1 MFQATI
7 YFSGKEWLLPAGAA
21 VVVAAVVLWWTYRA
35 SPQAPRWVRL
45 TCVTLKF
52 LGLLAL
58 AACLLEPLWSEERA
72 KPGANYLVLL
82 ADNSQS
88 MQVKDSAAAASP
100 GAKFRESLTAEKSPW
115 QAALLDNFQVRRYSF
130 DAQLQPAR
138 DFSELTFEGRASSL
152 LSALKTVA
160 ERFRGQPIAGIMLFS
175 DGNATDLGESLP
187 DLAGLPPVYPVTLGP
202 GGTLRDLAVEK
213 IAVSESA
220 FEDAPVTIQ
229 ADIAAPGFA
238 GRKVVAQL
246 IEIANA
252 SAPVGLSNNLGALTN
267 RAASGPAPVKRAAST
282 TNVTAQKL
290 IAAQTLTV
298 PTDGTPLAARFQVRP
313 SKAGV
318 TYYRVR
324 VAAQGE
330 VEKLDNAPA
339 TEEATLANNTRVVP
353 VDRGRGP
360 HRLLYVSGRP
370 NWEFKFLNRALAED
384 EQLEMVSLIRIA
396 RREPKFEFRGRAGD
410 AANPLFRG
418 FQDQPKEETE
428 RYDKPVLV
436 RLNTRD
442 SFELSGGFPKDPEEL
457 YAFTALII
465 DDLEAEFFTPDQ
477 MTLIQ
482 KFVSERGG
490 GLLML
495 GGMESFAQG
504 KFQRTPIGELLPV
517 YLDGVHQETDPGTL
531 KFALTRE
538 GWLHPWARLRT
549 TESDESA
556 RLDTMPAFEVFNDV
570 RGLKP
575 GASAVAAVKDS
586 EGRQRPAIAVQR
598 YGHGRVGAVMIGDL
612 WRWGLRDETLHRDLD
627 KAWRQLV
634 RWTIADVPGRVAL
647 TAEAKRGDAN
657 HAVVLKVRARD
668 KRFQPLDNATI
679 SVEIRFAGQPTGTA
693 TASNAAPVRLTAEPS
708 LTEAGVYTT
717 TFIPRDTG
725 GYFAEAT
732 VTDPTSVEVG
742 RAQAG
747 WSSDP
752 AADEFRSLQ
761 PNRTFLESI
770 ARRTGGEVLAIDK
783 LEEFARTLPNKK
795 LPVTESM
802 TTPIWH
808 QAGVF
813 LFALCC
819 FVAEWGLRRA
829 KGMV

>member
-7 YFSGKEWLLPAGAA
+7 YFSSKEWLLPAGAA
-21 VVVAAVVLWWTYRA
+21 IVVAAVLLWWTYRA

-52 LGLLAL
+52 LGLVAL
-58 AACLLEPLWSEERA
+58 AACLLEPLWSDERA

-88 MQVKDSAAAASP
+88 MQVKDRAAGTSP
-100 GAKFRESLTAEKSPW
+100 GAKFRELLTAEKSPW
-115 QAALLDNFQVRRYSF
+115 QAALLDNFQLRRYAF
-130 DAQLQPAR
+130 DAQLQPVR
-138 DFSELTFEGRASSL
+138 DFSELTFDGRASSL
-152 LSALKTVA
+152 VTSLRTVA
-160 ERFRGQPIAGIMLFS
+160 ERFRGQPVAGILVFS
-175 DGNATDLGESLP
+175 DGNATDLGDSLP
-187 DLAGLPPVYPVTLGP
+187 DLAGLPPIYPVTLGP
-202 GGTLRDLAVEK
+202 AGTLRDLAVEK

-229 ADIAAPGFA
+229 ADLAAPGFA
-238 GRKVVAQL
+238 GKKVVVQL
-246 IEIANA
+246 IEVANV
-252 SAPVGLSNNLGALTN
+252 SAQVKRGTNAVALTN
-267 RAASGPAPVKRAAST
+267 RATASAPAAAQSGVT
-282 TNVTAQKL
+282 TNITGTKL
-290 IAAQTLTV
+290 LAAQTLTV
-298 PTDGTPLAARFQVRP
+298 PTDDTPLAARFQVRP
-313 SKAGV
+313 GKAGV

-324 VAAQGE
+324 VATQGE
-330 VEKLDNAPA
+330 ADSPDNAA
-339 TEEATLANNTRVVP
+339 ASEEATLANNTRVVP

-384 EQLEMVSLIRIA
+384 EQLEMVSLIRLA
-396 RREPKFEFRGRAGD
+396 KREPKFEFRGRAGD
-410 AANPLFRG
+410 ASNPLFRG

-442 SFELSGGFPKDPEEL
+442 QYELSGGFPKDPEEL

-477 MTLIQ
+477 MTLVQ

-490 GLLML
+490 ALLML
-495 GGMESFAQG
+495 GGMESFAEG
-504 KFQRTPIGELLPV
+504 RFQRTPIGELLPV
-517 YLDGVHQETDPGTL
+517 YLDGVHQEADPGPL
-531 KFALTRE
+531 KFTLTRE
-538 GWLHPWARLRT
+538 GWLQPWARLRT

-556 RLDTMPAFEVFNDV
+556 RLDTMPGFEVFNDV

-575 GASAVAAVKDS
+575 GASAVATVKDRD
-586 EGRQRPAIAVQR
+586 GRQSPAIAVQR
-598 YGHGRVGAVMIGDL
+598 YGNGRVGAVMIGDL

-657 HAVVLKVRARD
+657 HAVVLKVRTRD
-668 KRFQPLDNATI
+668 KKFQPLDNAAV
-679 SVEIRFAGQPTGTA
+679 SLEVRFAGQPTGA
-693 TASNAAPVRLTAEPS
+693 TTTSNAAPVRLTAEPS

-717 TFIPRDTG
+717 TFIPRETG
-725 GYFAEAT
+725 GYFAEAI
-732 VTDPTSVEVG
+732 VTESTGVEAG

-761 PNRTFLESI
+761 PNRTFLESL
-770 ARRTGGEVLAIDK
+770 ARRTGGDVLAIDK
-783 LEEFARTLPNKK
+783 LEEFARSLPNKK
-795 LPVTESM
+795 LPVTEAW
-802 TTPIWH
+802 TTPLWH

>member
-1 MFQATI
+1 MNLATI
-7 YFSGKEWLLPAGAA
+7 YFSSKNWLLPASVG
-21 VVVAAVVLWWTYRA
+21 VVAAAVLLWWTYRA

-45 TCVTLKF
+45 TCVSLKF

-152 LSALKTVA
+152 LSSLKTVA
-160 ERFRGQPIAGIMLFS
+160 ERFRGQPIAGILLFS
-175 DGNATDLGESLP
+175 DGNATDLDEALP
-187 DLAGLPPVYPVTLGP
+187 DLAGLPPIYPVTLGP

-229 ADIAAPGFA
+229 ADIAAPGYA
-238 GRKVVAQL
+238 GRKIVAQL

-252 SAPVGLSNNLGALTN
+252 SAPVGHSNKLVTLTN
-267 RAASGPAPVKRAAST
+267 RATASPPPATRMAST
-282 TNVTAQKL
+282 TNTAAPKL
-290 IAAQTLTV
+290 IAEQALTV

-313 SKAGV
+313 SKPGV

-324 VAAQGE
+324 VASRGE
-330 VEKLDNAPA
+330 AAKLDNAPA

-384 EQLEMVSLIRIA
+384 DQLEMVSLIRIA
-396 RREPKFEFRGRAGD
+396 NREPKFEFRGRAGD
-410 AANPLFRG
+410 AANPFYRG
-418 FQDQPKEETE
+418 FDKPKDETE

-442 SFELSGGFPKDPEEL
+442 AFELSGGFPKDPEEL
-457 YAFTALII
+457 YAFTALIL
-465 DDLEAEFFTPDQ
+465 DDVEAEFFTPDQ

-504 KFQRTPIGELLPV
+504 RFQRTPIGELLPV
-517 YLDGVHQETDPGTL
+517 YLDGVHQETDPGAI

-549 TESDESA
+549 TESDEAA

-575 GASAVAAVKDS
+575 GASAVAAVKDA

-598 YGHGRVGAVMIGDL
+598 YGNGRVGAVMIGDL

-647 TAEAKRGDAN
+647 STEAKRGDAN

-668 KRFQPLDNATI
+668 KKFQPLDNATVSI
-679 SVEIRFAGQPTGTA
+679 EVRFAGQPTGAEA
-693 TASNAAPVRLTAEPS
+693 TSNAAPVRLTAEPS

-717 TFIPRDTG
+717 TFIPRHTG

-732 VTDPTSVEVG
+732 VTDATSVEVG

-761 PNRTFLESI
+761 PNRTLLESL
-770 ARRTGGEVLAIDK
+770 ARRTGGDVLAMEK

-808 QAGVF
+808 QTGVF

-819 FVAEWGLRRA
+819 FAAEWGLRRS